1 MDAKETTNTEL
12 YPEPNPH
19 FSQDWKKSMST
30 VLRIMK
36 TEFYKK
42 KKKTQG
48 REYYLLASSWG
59 ASQFFFFFSFP
70 ILS

>member
-42 KKKTQG
+42 KKKR
-48 REYYLLASSWG
+48 REESTIY
-59 ASQFFFFFSFP
+59 
-70 ILS
+70 

>member
-42 KKKTQG
+42 KKKKR
-48 REYYLLASSWG
+48 REESTIY
-59 ASQFFFFFSFP
+59 
-70 ILS
+70 